1 MKIPSPCVSLA
12 RGVGK
17 TAIVEAALAKLQK
30 LNNNTTPTMSNRRK
44 PGNQQH
50 KEAKIPVVR
59 LSGLL
64 HAEDN
69 IGMREVARQLRP
81 SYQMWDDEE
90 MDDDEVFD
98 NDFVDD
104 IVFSIN
110 TAGGTANNASATNKV
125 ASNMRENYN
134 FVEET
139 LRLLEG
145 AKKTAVFVLDD
156 FDLFARK
163 GKKQT
168 FLYSMLDLLQQKHAQ
183 IAIIAITSR
192 HDVEEALE
200 KRVKSRFTARY
211 CVVESQTC
219 IPPLVL
225 DERTGQPL
233 KDRATGK
240 EIVDDESISRNLAQ
254 FEEFL
259 AERVRNCLK
268 VAPNRSSVDGE
279 TRHRCSRK
287 QQRSPGR
294 IVLRTW

>member
-1 MKIPSPCVSLA
+1 MKIPSVCLSGA

-69 IGMREVARQLRP
+69 IGMRRWRDNFGP

-110 TAGGTANNASATNKV
+110 TAGGMQT
-125 ASNMRENYN
+125 
-134 FVEET
+134 T
-139 LRLLEG
+139 L
-145 AKKTAVFVLDD
+145 
-156 FDLFARK
+156 
-163 GKKQT
+163 
-168 FLYSMLDLLQQKHAQ
+168 AQ
-183 IAIIAITSR
+183 PT
-192 HDVEEALE
+192 
-200 KRVKSRFTARY
+200 KSH
-211 CVVESQTC
+211 QTC
-219 IPPLVL
+219 EKITTL
-225 DERTGQPL
+225 
-233 KDRATGK
+233 
-240 EIVDDESISRNLAQ
+240 
-254 FEEFL
+254 
-259 AERVRNCLK
+259 
-268 VAPNRSSVDGE
+268 
-279 TRHRCSRK
+279 SRK
-287 QQRSPGR
+287 RFVYWKARRKLLFSSWTTSICSPEKARSR
-294 IVLRTW
+294 RSCTRC